1 MTCDNDED
9 DIMGTVTVIHGDQID
24 QMIEQITSVSD
35 VLNTVHSQDKVLIK
49 PNLVVSRRE
58 WAGVNTDPRV
68 VEAIVKVLK
77 ARGISRI
84 TVGDGAGMGYNASKA
99 MQICGYHDLAK
110 RYDLKLVDLEKDGF
124 VSLPVPIEGPFK
136 SLEVA
141 QTVINCDFLINV
153 PVMKAHGQTLITCS
167 LKNLKGVMPRA
178 MKTGFH
184 GVDLDK
190 AIAQLASVVKPDLI
204 IVDGMQGDLFS
215 ETGHN
220 PVRMERIL
228 SGTNPV
234 EVDSV
239 VADML
244 GYSPRTIHHIANSAD
259 AGLGLCDLK
268 QIKINALNQPVNDQ
282 AIPSPVHFWEKF
294 PCRIEADGACCTC
307 MGNLLFALQ
316 RLNEKGLLSEDQ
328 LFLTGQKIVLPQDRP
343 DTTIAVGQCAVK
355 SAAADIRIDKCPP
368 SAGTIYRNIISSRK
382 A

>member
-1 MTCDNDED
+1 
-9 DIMGTVTVIHGDQID
+9 
-24 QMIEQITSVSD
+24 
-35 VLNTVHSQDKVLIK
+35 
-49 PNLVVSRRE
+49 
-58 WAGVNTDPRV
+58 
-68 VEAIVKVLK
+68 
-77 ARGISRI
+77 
-84 TVGDGAGMGYNASKA
+84 
-99 MQICGYHDLAK
+99 
-110 RYDLKLVDLEKDGF
+110 
-124 VSLPVPIEGPFK
+124 
-136 SLEVA
+136 
-141 QTVINCDFLINV
+141 
-153 PVMKAHGQTLITCS
+153 
-167 LKNLKGVMPRA
+167 
-178 MKTGFH
+178 
-184 GVDLDK
+184 
-190 AIAQLASVVKPDLI
+190 
-204 IVDGMQGDLFS
+204 
-215 ETGHN
+215 
-220 PVRMERIL
+220 MERIL

-244 GYSPRTIHHIANSAD
+244 GYSPRTIRHIANSAD